1 MIKMNKKNLASIYS
15 DMYKSRKLDEK
26 QLILLKQGKGF
37 FHIGASGHEA
47 AQIAASKYI
56 NTNKDYS
63 YPYYRNQAFCIGL
76 GMTAR
81 ELFLSFLAKKDDPNS
96 GGRQMPQ
103 HFSHKKLGIVSQSSP
118 TGTQY
123 LQAVGASFVLKKK
136 K

>member
-1 MIKMNKKNLASIYS
+1 MNKKNLASIYS

-56 NTNKDYS
+56 NTKKDYS

-81 ELFLSFLAKKDDPNS
+81 LLL
-96 GGRQMPQ
+96 RV
-103 HFSHKKLGIVSQSSP
+103 LRC
-118 TGTQY
+118 
-123 LQAVGASFVLKKK
+123 FVNF
-136 K
+136 